1 MNTWKLGD
9 RVQTTHRLNK
19 QTWDPETYERF
30 TVEPTRRSND
40 PISGRTEK
48 RWVPKPFEA
57 EGVIVGHRTVQN
69 NWVDREFEYGSI
81 AVPTK
86 YISAYL
92 VAYDLRKN
100 PVYVLPEHMERTP

>member
-1 MNTWKLGD
+1 MNNWKLGD
-9 RVQTTHRLNK
+9 RCRFSHRLNK
-19 QTWDPETYERF
+19 QTWDPETHRRF
-30 TVEPTRRSND
+30 TIDGTFD
-40 PISGRTEK
+40 GATEK
-48 RWVPKPFEA
+48 RWVPVPA
-57 EGVIVGHRTVQN
+57 QHEGVIVGQRTVQN
-69 NWVDREFEYGSI
+69 NWVDWIGYDGGSC

>member
-1 MNTWKLGD
+1 MSNWKLGD
-9 RVQTTHRLNK
+9 RVKISHRLNK
-19 QTWDPETYERF
+19 QAWDPKTYEKFVIYPYPHDPRI
-30 TVEPTRRSND
+30 TRQ
-40 PISGRTEK
+40 EK
-48 RWVPKPFEA
+48 RWVPIPA
-57 EGVIVGHRTVQN
+57 QHEGVIVGQRTVQN
-69 NWVDREFEYGSI
+69 NWVDSAGEYLNY